1 MHIWGLH
8 FNFFESL
15 FVFHLECG
23 VEYTNLVLFNNNF
36 NQSIGVSL
44 QIPIFNRFQ
53 ARTNVRKA
61 KLNYQNAELSTQITR
76 NTLSKTITQAV
87 LDLQAANKQ
96 YISATQTFEANRDAL
111 NVTQQRFNVGLVNTL
126 NYNTA
131 LTNYNKAQNDMIQA
145 QYTVIFR
152 SKVIDYYLGNP
163 ISL

>member
-1 MHIWGLH
+1 MQTPAAQSIYGPYP
-8 FNFFESL
+8 FTSQF
-15 FVFHLECG
+15 G
-23 VEYTNLVLFNNNF
+23 NNF

-44 QIPIFNRFQ
+44 QIPIFNRYQ

-61 KLNYQNAELSTQITR
+61 KLNYENAELSTQIAR
-76 NTLSKTITQAV
+76 NNLSKTIIQAI
-87 LDLQAANKQ
+87 LDLQAADKQ
-96 YISATQTFEANRDAL
+96 YQSATQTYQANKDAL
-111 NVTQQRFNVGLVNTL
+111 NVTQQRYNVGLVNTL
-126 NYNTA
+126 LYNTA

>member
-1 MHIWGLH
+1 
-8 FNFFESL
+8 
-15 FVFHLECG
+15 
-23 VEYTNLVLFNNNF
+23 
-36 NQSIGVSL
+36 
-44 QIPIFNRFQ
+44 
-53 ARTNVRKA
+53 
-61 KLNYQNAELSTQITR
+61 
-76 NTLSKTITQAV
+76 
-87 LDLQAANKQ
+87 LQAANKQ
-96 YISATQTFEANRDAL
+96 YQSATQTFEANREAL

>member
-1 MHIWGLH
+1 M
-8 FNFFESL
+8 
-15 FVFHLECG
+15 
-23 VEYTNLVLFNNNF
+23 
-36 NQSIGVSL
+36 
-44 QIPIFNRFQ
+44 
-53 ARTNVRKA
+53 
-61 KLNYQNAELSTQITR
+61 
-76 NTLSKTITQAV
+76 

-96 YISATQTFEANRDAL
+96 YQSATQTFEANREAL